1 MRSIFL
7 SLCFLL
13 GLAHTSFGQEP
24 NTEYHSLEC
33 IEIVDP
39 RFESVLDSV
48 FTQDSTRHYFQ
59 DGLTYTLYI
68 TKYEILGEETLKD
81 GGFKFRAVGYV
92 CFSDYMKGI
101 LQYKGHDFILCLPY
115 GWEALDSRILKRTGR
130 YIKYPFVTDYSYID
144 EQGRFVIVMGLDDT
158 IPYRYIYHDDEFEY
172 IPYKKPAPP
181 IDES

>member
-1 MRSIFL
+1 MRPIFL

-48 FTQDSTRHYFQ
+48 LTQDSTQRYFQ
-59 DGLTYTLYI
+59 DGLKYTLYI
-68 TKYEILGEETLKD
+68 TKHKEDTLKA
-81 GGFKFRAVGYV
+81 RA
-92 CFSDYMKGI
+92 FSIRAIGHAYFFDYTKGI
-101 LQYKGHDFILCLPY
+101 LQYKGHDFLVDLPY
-115 GWEALDSRILKRTGR
+115 GWESLDSRILKRTGR
-130 YIKYPFVTDYSYID
+130 YIKYPFRIDTCYID
-144 EQGRFVIVMGLDDT
+144 NQGRMVFLIGFDDT
-158 IPYRYIYHDDEFEY
+158 MPYLYVYHDDEFEY

-181 IDES
+181 IDKS